1 MIRIGSNFRNRK
13 PKESRKK
20 GNTMKM
26 RKVLSLILCLCMVFV
41 LLPSAAIAADS
52 EGEFKEEGGELYFYQ
67 SLDFTRTDTYGNEWS
82 YTMKY
87 KLDSTTQTATCMGVN
102 GAVNVFTGEEELRI
116 LDTITYQDVEYTVT
130 AVGEYAF
137 QYNKAKVITLPDT
150 ITRIEAYAFD
160 HCEKAESINIPS
172 SVTYIGR
179 AAFNTCT
186 ALKEIVIPDGI
197 TEIPASAFMGC
208 WAVSSLTI
216 PDSVT
221 TIGQQAFMNFGYKA
235 DEPMDVIIPNSVTSI
250 ENNAFRSANIKSVTF
265 PAGRTET
272 LTVDDAFPSCSK
284 LEMVTVL
291 TGLVSF
297 TTNVE
302 FRGCSSTAVALIP
315 TSGNNLV
322 SVPTGIKYTA
332 NEDGRTVT
340 ITHVLRTALDSTPA
354 QIGDWYVSAV
364 PAAYQSVGKHVC
376 YFGENNALKYCTI
389 CGVENENHICDWTGE
404 WLSDENGHW
413 HECTCGDKN
422 DEAAHTFTWILE
434 SETAVS
440 ETGHEECEDCGYE
453 KASVK
458 LPKTAPAQPA
468 YDDLSNG
475 DSNHTAIEVILH
487 CVEDGTTCYDAH
499 LKLFDNTDS
508 RDGYTLG
515 EVAWDTTTGRWYCD
529 VTVYAKDYIAHYSGT
544 KGGDYTAHELAQGE
558 VASQVIRFW
567 YREEYAQK
575 GVNPWRAEDGSS
587 VTFQLTHTKIAR
599 TITCTVIS
607 VTKDSV
613 ELSAEASQLADDWE
627 FIYYAVSDTPD
638 TVPSASE
645 FSIFSSFE
653 NLKPDTTYYFW
664 AKVGKDNQT
673 GLQEAVSRPI
683 QVTTDHD
690 WDTAWSGDDTH
701 HWHECTADGC
711 TITGNSQKLGYGVH
725 TGGTA
730 TCHTKAV
737 CDECGEEYGAF
748 NAANHDG
755 GTEERNSVAATC
767 TEDGYTGDTYC
778 IGCGER
784 IAEGSVIAAFGH
796 TLTHC
801 ERVEAT
807 CTTEGNAE
815 HWHCSACGKYF
826 ADAEGTSEIPDI
838 VIPMLDHAY
847 GREWKFDDTN
857 HWHECACGA
866 KAGEAAH
873 NFTWVTDREATETE
887 AGSKHEE
894 CEDCGY
900 REAAVEIPATG
911 GGTAEPVNPPDPTEP
926 AAPSRP
932 TDPASPQTGDG
943 SGLTLWLFLLFL
955 AGSGLAGTA
964 LYSRRKN
971 FNG

>member
-1 MIRIGSNFRNRK
+1 
-13 PKESRKK
+13 
-20 GNTMKM
+20 
-26 RKVLSLILCLCMVFV
+26 MVFV

-284 LEMVTVL
+284 LEMVTIL

-701 HWHECTADGC
+701 HWHECLAAGCPVTDNSAKDGYAEHVY
-711 TITGNSQKLGYGVH
+711 NQKVVDDGY
-725 TGGTA
+725 
-730 TCHTKAV
+730 KAN
-737 CDECGEEYGAF
+737 G
-748 NAANHDG
+748 
-755 GTEERNSVAATC
+755 ATC
-767 TEDGYTGDTYC
+767 TEPAEYYYSCVCGAKGAETFISGEATGHDWGEPVWNWAEDYSSATVTFTCQNDQSHTASPEVTVTSRTTAASCTESGETTYTASATFNGMNYTDTKTAG
-778 IGCGER
+778 IH
-784 IAEGSVIAAFGH
+784 ATGH
-796 TLTHC
+796 TP
-801 ERVEAT
+801 
-807 CTTEGNAE
+807 
-815 HWHCSACGKYF
+815 
-826 ADAEGTSEIPDI
+826 GTKWMSD
-838 VIPMLDHAY
+838 
-847 GREWKFDDTN
+847 GTN
-857 HWHECACGA
+857 HWHECTACGE
-866 KAGEAAH
+866 KLDEVAH
-873 NFTWVTDREATETE
+873 SFEWVTDKAATATE

-894 CEDCGY
+894 CTVCGY
-900 REAAVEIPATG
+900 KKASVEIPATG
-911 GGTAEPVNPPDPTEP
+911 TSSEPAEPSEPTEPTEP
-926 AAPSRP
+926 AGTPSASGDETDSTTAP
-932 TDPASPQTGDG
+932 ATGDN
-943 SGLTLWLFLLFL
+943 TNVILWLAILLT
-955 AGSGLAGTA
+955 AGAALTGTVM
-964 LYSRRKN
+964 YRRKRAYN
-971 FNG
+971 R